1 MNIPSKEELI
11 EGWEY
16 VLSHKTGSLGR
27 LEELIQT
34 TINVLRGNTDPNR
47 QKAINTWTHML
58 SHEKL
63 DPSMSKRIDATLYY
77 MFRSNS

>member
-1 MNIPSKEELI
+1 MTSKEELI

-16 VLSHKTGSLGR
+16 VLTHKKGSLGN

-47 QKAINTWTHML
+47 QKAINTWSHMVAR
-58 SHEKL
+58 EKFGT
-63 DPSMSKRIDATLYY
+63 DMSRRIDATLYY
-77 MFRSNS
+77 MMRAGS